1 MTMSRMRGE
10 AGGGRQ
16 GKRKRG
22 EQETVE
28 TVERENDEE
37 GKALTQYSNLIMR
50 LQDSIGQHTIEVYS
64 TLFQD

>member
-1 MTMSRMRGE
+1 MTWTRGE
-10 AGGGRQ
+10 EGGGRQ
-16 GKRKRG
+16 GKGKRG

-37 GKALTQYSNLIMR
+37 VKTLTQYSNLIMR

>member
-16 GKRKRG
+16 GKRNRG

-37 GKALTQYSNLIMR
+37 GKALTQYSNLITR
-50 LQDSIGQHTIEVYS
+50 L
-64 TLFQD
+64 

>member
-1 MTMSRMRGE
+1 MTRTRGE
-10 AGGGRQ
+10 EGGGRQ
-16 GKRKRG
+16 GKGKRG

-50 LQDSIGQHTIEVYS
+50 LQDSIGQHTIKVYS

>member
-16 GKRKRG
+16 GKGKRG

-28 TVERENDEE
+28 TVERENDE
-37 GKALTQYSNLIMR
+37 GKALTQYLNLIMR

>member
-1 MTMSRMRGE
+1 MTRTRGE
-10 AGGGRQ
+10 EGGGRQ
-16 GKRKRG
+16 GKGKSG
-22 EQETVE
+22 EQE